1 MVTRTRVSFGSG
13 GVEYGGRLVLPDNAD
28 QPLPGVVLAQG
39 FGQTM
44 DLFLPHAERLAQ
56 AGLAALVFDYRGF
69 GESGGRWRQTV
80 DISAQHEDL
89 RAAVAFARA
98 HDSIDAA
105 RIALWGNSLGGGHV
119 ITVAAGDPGIAAV
132 VSQIPFNGFPSR
144 VEGRTAWQTA
154 KLTLAILYDA
164 VKRRLGLP
172 PHLIKLVGAPGE
184 VAITTT
190 PEAQQRIRSLE
201 GTSTSWRNE
210 VGPAGVLQ
218 MMRYRPS
225 DDARRVMVPVL
236 VTVAE
241 DDRESPVEQ
250 SRLIAEQAPHA
261 QLRSYP
267 GGHIDF
273 YSDHDLR
280 ARVLDDQA
288 EFLRTVLM
296 TRPAQ
301 QDRRPVTK

>member
-1 MVTRTRVSFGSG
+1 MVTQTPVSFASG
-13 GVEYGGRLVLPDNAD
+13 GVEHSGRLILPDDAG
-28 QPLPGVVLAQG
+28 QALPGVVLAQG

-44 DLFLPHAERLAQ
+44 DLFLPHAGRLAQ
-56 AGLAALVFDYRGF
+56 AGLAALVFDYSGF

-80 DISAQHEDL
+80 DIAAQQDDI

-98 HDSIDAA
+98 HDSIDPD

-119 ITVAAGDPGIAAV
+119 ITVAADDPRIAAV
-132 VSQIPFNGFPSR
+132 VSQIPFNGFPSQ
-144 VEGRTAWQTA
+144 VEGRTAWQSTR
-154 KLTLAILYDA
+154 LLLAILYDVA
-164 VKRRLGLP
+164 RRQLGMP
-172 PHLIKLVGAPGE
+172 RHLIKLVGVPGE

-210 VGPAGVLQ
+210 VAPAGLLQ

-225 DDARRVMVPVL
+225 DDAHRVRVPVL

-241 DDRESPVEQ
+241 DDREAPVEQ
-250 SRLIAEQAPHA
+250 SRLIADEAP
-261 QLRSYP
+261 QGRLRSYP

-273 YSDHDLR
+273 YSDENLR

-288 EFLRTVLM
+288 GFLRAVLLPE
-296 TRPAQ
+296 PAQ
-301 QDRRPVTK
+301 ST